1 MKHTSL
7 YLRVVFESCIKPA
20 AISQPTSQEVSTL
33 TKKKFAQDWTLWC
46 SKGDWACSLQLER
59 HSLTTPGGRV
69 GRVGVTVLILGG
81 GTSFH
86 STKHGFACDSLLDY
100 EAVLA
105 SGDVIHANA
114 IENTDLF
121 ISLKAGLNIVKTV
134 TAFSIKTFPSSEI
147 WGGMPY

>member
-1 MKHTSL
+1 MALQSVLQEIHPEKFALQGSEL
-7 YLRVVFESCIKPA
+7 YLKSNEAYFVVFESCIKPA

-59 HSLTTPGGRV
+59 HSLTAPGGRV

-81 GTSFH
+81 GMSFH

-114 IENTDLF
+114 IRTRTSS
-121 ISLKAGLNIVKTV
+121 SL
-134 TAFSIKTFPSSEI
+134 
-147 WGGMPY
+147 